1 MLYGADTG
9 TIANGNDTR
18 TRTNNM
24 RTLMWICGCVEKQR
38 NIISETREFTCM
50 HKIKYRDTTEW
61 NVCEMRR

>member
-9 TIANGNDTR
+9 TIAKGNDTR

-38 NIISETREFTCM
+38 NIISETKRVHM
-50 HKIKYRDTTEW
+50 HAQDKVQRHD
-61 NVCEMRR
+61 